1 MQPTQMTNFFITIRE
16 RETNSVPG
24 FFSIIF
30 TNPIFNRHFLN
41 KIPFSFTRFLNIPFY
56 DMILSKV

>member
-1 MQPTQMTNFFITIRE
+1 MQPTQMTNFFITLIE

-30 TNPIFNRHFLN
+30 TNPIFNRHFLKKN
-41 KIPFSFTRFLNIPFY
+41 IIQFYQIP
-56 DMILSKV
+56 